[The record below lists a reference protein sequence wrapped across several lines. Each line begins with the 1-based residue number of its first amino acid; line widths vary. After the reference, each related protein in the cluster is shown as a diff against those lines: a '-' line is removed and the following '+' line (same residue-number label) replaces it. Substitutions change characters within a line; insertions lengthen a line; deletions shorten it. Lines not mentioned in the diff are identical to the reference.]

1 MTKTNAEKFLHD
13 LIIGDD
19 DTRQKAHINLDILI
33 ADATAGI
40 AEAQYQ
46 LGRMYSQFGG
56 KIHHVDAVQ
65 WMRRAAKQ
73 GHTDAQIE
81 LGNAYHL
88 GRGVAL
94 DRDLGNEWIFL
105 AKRTL
110 ASAEES
116 SVVGNSGNETDFVT
130 KDPFDRL

>member
-1 MTKTNAEKFLHD
+1 MTKTNAEKFLYD
-13 LIIGDD
+13 LIIGND

-33 ADATAGI
+33 ADATAGS

-46 LGRMYSQFGG
+46 LGRRYNELGMA
-56 KIHHVDAVQ
+56 IHYVDAVE
-65 WMRRAAKQ
+65 WLRKAAIQ
-73 GHTDAQIE
+73 GHTEAQIE
-81 LGNAYHL
+81 LGCAYHL
-88 GRGVAL
+88 GKGIAL

-110 ASAEES
+110 AWAEPE
-116 SVVGNSGNETDFVT
+116 SGNETDFVT